1 MIPLPRPVAGLVPHA
16 GSMCLLDQVIECGDD
31 HIVCSAVS
39 HRSPNNPLRDAGR
52 LSVSAAIEYAAQAMA
67 AHGALC
73 AAAAGDTI
81 EPRPGMLVAT
91 RGVMFAIDALDDLAG
106 ALRVEARALTRDAR
120 GLVYDFSVD
129 CAGASVATGRLTV
142 ALRA

>member
-52 LSVSAAIEYAAQAMA
+52 LSVSAAIGFIALFGQAVLNGVVM
-67 AHGALC
+67 
-73 AAAAGDTI
+73 
-81 EPRPGMLVAT
+81 VT
-91 RGVMFAIDALDDLAG
+91 RGSIF
-106 ALRVEARALTRDAR
+106 
-120 GLVYDFSVD
+120 
-129 CAGASVATGRLTV
+129 
-142 ALRA
+142 